1 MNQQVESCV
10 GSQSFEIRLGNDES
24 FPERATLH
32 DPVVTGRQVL
42 QAVNRRPEKNFQLL
56 LLTSDGELEEIRLDE
71 TIDLRRPGVERF
83 FVFESDRLY
92 AFEID
97 DRRFFWGCETV
108 AEHTLK
114 FLAGV
119 ASDYTVW
126 QERRGEQDDL
136 RIEPGSAAN
145 LADKGVE
152 VFFTGKDQTNA
163 G

>member
-1 MNQQVESCV
+1 MNQQLESSV
-10 GSQSFEIRLGNDES
+10 GSQSFVIRLGSDES
-24 FPERATLH
+24 FSEHVTLH

-83 FVFESDRLY
+83 FVFESDRLL

-97 DRRFFWGCETV
+97 DRRFVWGSETIS
-108 AEHTLK
+108 EHTLK

-119 ASDYTVW
+119 APEYSVW
-126 QERRGEQDDL
+126 QERRGKQDDL
-136 RIEPGSAAN
+136 LIEPGSVAN
-145 LADKGVE
+145 LAAKGIE